1 VTRTSLR
8 ARLTLGF
15 TSLLIV
21 VGLLGTAGAYFLARQ
36 EPDAFLDDQL
46 RQVALY
52 AGDGI
57 GGAELVPGPALDPS
71 DLILVQVWDSSGRL
85 LRSTI
90 PEIDLPRQR
99 ATGFSDLS
107 SSGEVWR
114 TYTLV
119 ENNRT
124 VQVSQRAAVREELA
138 LNAALRVLIPSALLL
153 PLSWLMVRWLVRRIL
168 RPIRVLAQE
177 LSGREPDSTAPLHT
191 TDIPL
196 EIAPLVEAMNSNLGR
211 LGEVLNLQRRFIS
224 DAAHQLRTPLTALRL
239 QVENLKRCPRSR
251 APEVLADLELGL
263 KRMSTLTSQLLAL
276 ARAEASPKIVVE
288 PIALSEPVA
297 EALANCIPSA
307 QAKAIAVTSRCPE
320 DLSVR
325 AERHD
330 LVMLITNL
338 LDNAVRYTPERGTI
352 EVSASSESGIVA
364 IEIMDT
370 GPGIAEPMLARVFER
385 FVRDTDEPEGTGL
398 GLSIVQAIT
407 DRIGAHIT
415 IRNREGRSGLI
426 ARVEFRATLDVA
438 AGGDNR

>member
-1 VTRTSLR
+1 
-8 ARLTLGF
+8 
-15 TSLLIV
+15 
-21 VGLLGTAGAYFLARQ
+21 
-36 EPDAFLDDQL
+36 
-46 RQVALY
+46 
-52 AGDGI
+52 
-57 GGAELVPGPALDPS
+57 
-71 DLILVQVWDSSGRL
+71 
-85 LRSTI
+85 
-90 PEIDLPRQR
+90 
-99 ATGFSDLS
+99 
-107 SSGEVWR
+107 
-114 TYTLV
+114 
-119 ENNRT
+119 
-124 VQVSQRAAVREELA
+124 
-138 LNAALRVLIPSALLL
+138 
-153 PLSWLMVRWLVRRIL
+153 MVRWLVRRIL
-168 RPIRVLAQE
+168 RPIGVLANE
-177 LSGREPDSTAPLHT
+177 LSGRAPDSTAPLHT

-239 QVENLKRCPRSR
+239 QVENLKRCPRGK

-263 KRMSTLTSQLLAL
+263 KRMSILTSRLLAL
-276 ARAEASPKIVVE
+276 ARAEASPKTVGE
-288 PIALSEPVA
+288 PITLADAVA
-297 EALANCIPSA
+297 EAVTNCAQPA
-307 QAKAIAVTSRCPE
+307 QAKGIAVASRCPE
-320 DLSVR
+320 DLQIR
-325 AERHD
+325 AEHHD